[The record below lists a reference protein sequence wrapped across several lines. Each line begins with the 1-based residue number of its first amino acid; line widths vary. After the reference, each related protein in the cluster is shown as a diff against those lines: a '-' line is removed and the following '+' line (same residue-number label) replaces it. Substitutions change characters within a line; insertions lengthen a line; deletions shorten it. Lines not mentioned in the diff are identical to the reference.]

1 MLLQDEDFTEQK
13 STKEDV
19 VEDVDLFA
27 KTDETDTGQNNDNE
41 EEEEDLLAMAK
52 SSSVAKPLSH
62 VKGSSIFGT
71 NDSEDVDDEDINNLF
86 VPARA
91 EEKKSIGMEIE
102 DNSQLLK

>member
-1 MLLQDEDFTEQK
+1 MLLQDEDSTEQK
-13 STKEDV
+13 STKEEV

-52 SSSVAKPLSH
+52 SSSAAKPPSH

-86 VPARA
+86 VPAGA
-91 EEKKSIGMEIE
+91 EEKKNIGIKIE